1 MGATAMT
8 LRVGRSLLIRRLL
21 FQGSREVAHYSAAR
35 SSAQEAMVA
44 LTCPQSRRYSPAHV
58 SATQSRKRD
67 AQVIKGI
74 KGVKDIL
81 PDETPRW
88 RFIEETARQWA
99 DRYGFHEI
107 RIPIFEVTTLFARS
121 IGATTDI
128 VEKEMYTF
136 SDRDGTSLT
145 LRPEGTAGTVRAFIE
160 HHREA
165 DPLPQKYFYIGPM
178 FRHERP
184 QAGRLRQFHQ
194 FGVEYLGTQDPKAD
208 VDVIALLWRFLS
220 DLHLPDLTLEINSL
234 GTSTDRVAYLPVLVA
249 FLQSRVDQL
258 CENCRRRI
266 ETNPLRVLDCKV
278 PGCRAATEDAPHLTS
293 YLSPEAK
300 DHFDQVLSTLS
311 ALEIPFRLNP
321 RLVRGLDYYCL
332 TAFEITSSHL
342 GAQNAVG
349 AGGRYDGLV
358 QLLGGQPTP
367 AVGFAA
373 GLERIAMMLPSERVS
388 TVRPSIYVA
397 SFGAEGSPVGLRLLD
412 ALRQVG
418 LSAMSDYRATTLK
431 AHLRQ
436 ADRAG
441 CRFAVLLGD
450 DEARTGSAIVRDMQ
464 SKAQETIPLTDL
476 PRYFA
481 ALSKDF

>member
-1 MGATAMT
+1 M
-8 LRVGRSLLIRRLL
+8 
-21 FQGSREVAHYSAAR
+21 
-35 SSAQEAMVA
+35 
-44 LTCPQSRRYSPAHV
+44 
-58 SATQSRKRD
+58 
-67 AQVIKGI
+67 IKGI

-81 PDETPRW
+81 PEETPRW
-88 RFIEETARQWA
+88 RVIEDAARRWA
-99 DRYGFHEI
+99 DRYGFREI

-121 IGATTDI
+121 IGAATDI

-136 SDRDGTSLT
+136 PDRDGTSLT

-160 HHREA
+160 HNRAA

-194 FGVEYLGTQDPKAD
+194 FGVEYFGTQDSKAD

-220 DLHLPDLTLEINSL
+220 DLALPDLTLEMNSL
-234 GTSTDRVAYLPVLVA
+234 GTSADRAAYLPVLVSY
-249 FLQSRVDQL
+249 LKSRTNEL
-258 CENCRRRI
+258 CDNCRRRL

-278 PGCRAATEDAPHLTS
+278 PGCRAATEDAPQLISH
-293 YLSPEAK
+293 LSPTAK
-300 DHFDQVLSTLS
+300 SHFDEVLSILT
-311 ALEIPFRLNP
+311 ALGIPFRINP

-358 QLLGGQPTP
+358 ELLGGPSTP

-373 GLERIAMMLPSERVS
+373 GLERIAMMLPEQSLPPVPMS
-388 TVRPSIYVA
+388 VYIA
-397 SFGAEGSPVGLRLLD
+397 AFGSLGSPAGVRLLD
-412 ALRQVG
+412 ALRKAG
-418 LSAMSDYRATTLK
+418 ISAHTDYRATTLK
-431 AHLRQ
+431 GHLRQ
-436 ADRAG
+436 ADRSG

-450 DEARTGSAIVRDMQ
+450 DEATTGSAVVRDMD
-464 SKAQETIPLTDL
+464 SKAQDTVAVADI
-476 PRYFA
+476 PRYF
-481 ALSKDF
+481 LSLIKGF